1 MNPSR
6 PLSSMIGTSEVS
18 LAPEFATAQKNL
30 AECNVTIWDGMM
42 QIVGLE
48 DELTV
53 QKAALEVEAARIRL
67 DPEVS
72 LGKNE
77 KERDAQFTILAS
89 QDEKYRAALESVR
102 SLTVTLGEQK
112 AKVVFQEAQA
122 REWRL
127 VMGFLTA
134 PRES

>member
-1 MNPSR
+1 MN
-6 PLSSMIGTSEVS
+6 
-18 LAPEFATAQKNL
+18 PEFATAQKNL

-127 VMGFLTA
+127 VMGFITA